1 MIKSFVKFSLILL
14 LLAGCSDA
22 SGPSGRRAEQGTL
35 DREGGAIPVE
45 VMEVRGQD
53 VVEWIRG
60 IGSVSADKSVTLAA
74 EVGARVA
81 ETLAD
86 VGDLVRKEDVL
97 ARLDDERLRIARDL
111 ARAETEIAKSNLEDA
126 RRDARRQADLFEN
139 GIISKEMVEESALDV
154 DVFAGHLE
162 MAEAKLA
169 AAERDLSDATVKSPI
184 YGEIT
189 RRHIE
194 VGELIQ
200 PGTPVFDIADIRH
213 VKVDVNI
220 SEREI
225 TKIHKDQPA
234 EIDVDGYPG
243 VTFHGK
249 VHTIGAEADTR
260 TRNFPVEILVVN
272 DNPEKLLPGF
282 IGRVRIRG
290 RTFEDAIF
298 LPREV
303 IVDRDGSPMV
313 YVAASD
319 KVSEKSVVL
328 GFQDRGKIL
337 ITEGLRAG
345 NKLVVTG
352 QETLRDGSKIIIR

>member
-1 MIKSFVKFSLILL
+1 MIRRVVSVCLALL

-22 SGPSGRRAEQGTL
+22 SGVRGRAVEQGTL
-35 DREGGAIPVE
+35 DRGGGAIPVE
-45 VMEVRGQD
+45 IMEVRAQD

-60 IGSVSADKSVTLAA
+60 IGSVSADKRVTLAV

-86 VGDLVRKEDVL
+86 VGDLVKKGDIL

-126 RRDARRQADLFEN
+126 KRDARRQADLFKD
-139 GIISKEMVEESALDV
+139 GIISEEMTEESALDV
-154 DVFAGHLE
+154 NVFAGELE

-169 AAERDLSDATVKSPI
+169 AAERDLSDATIKSPI

-200 PGTPVFDIADIRH
+200 PGTPVFDIADIRNI
-213 VKVDVNI
+213 KVDVNI

-225 TKIHKDQPA
+225 TKIHKGQPA

-249 VHTIGAEADTR
+249 VHTIGAEADMR
-260 TRNFPVEILVVN
+260 TRNFPIEILVAN
-272 DNPEKLLPGF
+272 DRPEKLFPGF

-290 RTFEDAIF
+290 RTFEGAIF

-303 IVDRDGSPMV
+303 IVDRDGNPTV
-313 YVAASD
+313 YVATSD

-328 GFQDRGKIL
+328 GFQNRGKIL
-337 ITEGLRAG
+337 ISEGLHAG
-345 NKLVVTG
+345 DKLVVTG
-352 QETLRDGSKIIIR
+352 QETLNDGSKIIIR

>member
-1 MIKSFVKFSLILL
+1 
-14 LLAGCSDA
+14 
-22 SGPSGRRAEQGTL
+22 
-35 DREGGAIPVE
+35 
-45 VMEVRGQD
+45 MEVRTQD

-81 ETLAD
+81 ETFAD
-86 VGDLVRKEDVL
+86 VGDLVEEGDVL

-111 ARAETEIAKSNLEDA
+111 ARAEVEIAKSNLA
-126 RRDARRQADLFEN
+126 NAGRDARRQADLFKD
-139 GIISKEMVEESALDV
+139 GIISEEMVEESDLDV
-154 DVFAGHLE
+154 DVFVGELE
-162 MAEAKLA
+162 VAEARLA
-169 AAERDLSDATVKSPI
+169 AAERDLSDATIKSPI

-189 RRHIE
+189 RRRME

-200 PGTPVFDIADIRH
+200 PGSPVFDIADIRH
-213 VKVDVNI
+213 IKVDVNV

-225 TKIHKDQPA
+225 TKIRKGQSA
-234 EIDVDGYPG
+234 EIAVDGYPG

-249 VHTIGAEADTR
+249 VHTIGVEADMR
-260 TRNFPVEILVVN
+260 TRNFPIEILAIN
-272 DNPEKLLPGF
+272 DKPEKLLPGF

-303 IVDRDGSPMV
+303 IVDRDGSPTV
-313 YVAASD
+313 YVATGDKAS
-319 KVSEKSVVL
+319 ERPVVL
-328 GFQDRGKIL
+328 GFEDRGKIL
-337 ITEGLRAG
+337 ISEGLRAG
-345 NKLVVTG
+345 DKLVVTG